1 MYHCPLSSQGAGGSR
16 PVKSEVVVSICALFI
31 SFLAFCVSVIT
42 ILSGQH
48 QKKIDNLISLHL
60 FLHQGE
66 LSEARRYIRE
76 GGDQITLK
84 NPLVRRVCSSF
95 DFAGSLVR
103 NGAVNKN
110 MFFQY
115 WSIPL
120 STLKRPLSQIAENT
134 TGDNVKVDEYYKD
147 FWWLLDRAQ
156 EYIHHTD

>member
-1 MYHCPLSSQGAGGSR
+1 M
-16 PVKSEVVVSICALFI
+16 KSDVVVPICALFI
-31 SFLAFCVSVIT
+31 SFLAFCVSIIT
-42 ILSGQH
+42 ILSDRR

-76 GGDQITLK
+76 DGDQITLK

-115 WSIPL
+115 WSRSL
-120 STLKRPLSQIAENT
+120 TTLKLPLGQIADNT
-134 TGDNVKVDEYYKD
+134 TGENMKVDEYYKD
-147 FWWLLDRAQ
+147 FWWLLERAQ
-156 EYIHHTD
+156 EYTHHTD